1 MYIGL
6 QKRCANFWI
15 YFTISKFLIVNEC
28 INLEMAIIGGNK
40 KLETATSTARKD
52 RYSSLAY
59 GNFFASLLDQDL
71 LQEQDT
77 GDDWTAVMG
86 LTYGF

>member
-1 MYIGL
+1 MQINL
-6 QKRCANFWI
+6 
-15 YFTISKFLIVNEC
+15 LVNEC
-28 INLEMAIIGGNK
+28 INLEMAIIGGNI

-77 GDDWTAVMG
+77 GSDWEAILGVTIIG
-86 LTYGF
+86 